1 MTILTETW
9 LLFKRKMLEML
20 REPVWIVAGLS
31 TPLLYLIL
39 FAPLLQGLNSEVLS
53 AEHVIDVF
61 VPGMLALFAFGT
73 GTGEGW
79 TVIFEIQ
86 TGVIERLRV
95 TPAHRL
101 SLLLGPVLRDIVMFL
116 VPALVVILVASF
128 YGFHIH
134 WLGLT
139 VLLFLLSLLTA
150 VVSATSISLGL
161 ILKNNDPFSAV
172 VVGLQLPITL
182 LAGVLLPLELGPK
195 WLQVI
200 AHFNPLYYVVNATR
214 VLSGGVIFDP
224 KVYLAFAVMAGLC
237 VVVFSWAIRVY
248 RKSLA

>member
-1 MTILTETW
+1 MNITMEVW
-9 LLFKRKMLEML
+9 LLFRRKMMETL

-39 FAPLLQGLNSEVLS
+39 FAPLLKGLNAGALS
-53 AEHVIDVF
+53 PDHVIDVF

-86 TGVIERLRV
+86 NGIIERFRV
-95 TPAHRL
+95 TPTRRL
-101 SLLLGPVLRDIVMFL
+101 SLLMGPIMRDIVMFL
-116 VPALVVILVASF
+116 VPALLVIMVSSW

-134 WLGLT
+134 FWGLS
-139 VLLFLLSLLTA
+139 VLMILLSLLTA
-150 VVSATSISLGL
+150 VVSAASISLAL
-161 ILKNNDPFSAV
+161 ILKDNGPFSAV

-195 WLQVI
+195 WLQII
-200 AHFNPLYYVVNATR
+200 AHFNPLYYVVDATR
-214 VLSGGVIFDP
+214 ILSEGIIADP
-224 KVYLAFAVMAGLC
+224 KVYLAFAVMIGL
-237 VVVFSWAIRVY
+237 SIITLGWATRVY
-248 RKSLA
+248 RRAVA